1 MILLKEKINLLLV
14 EDSEDDE
21 ILALRAIKNGGLDAA
36 HVRVQTAEE
45 FIRALQ
51 TNKWDII
58 ISDYVLPNFSGTDAL
73 DILRKSGSDIPFI
86 VVSGKIGEDIAV
98 ELIKAGANDYIIK
111 SGIKR
116 LPHAIEREIR
126 EAVVRSQKREADVKL
141 KEMVEELKIARDKA
155 ESASYAK
162 SRFLGTMSHELRTP
176 LNGIIGFANI
186 LIQSEMK
193 REQTIEMAEFIKVC
207 GNNLLDIITSILDYS
222 NLEAEKVEPKKTPF
236 KLNDLVCE
244 VIKNYVTE
252 AARKNIEISYV
263 NNSKCEEILLGDSDM
278 FRSILSNL
286 IGNSI
291 KFSEKGKV
299 EIINSADYRAE
310 GTADI
315 RISVSDEGIGITSED
330 IKNIFTPFFQADSST
345 TRKYNGIGLGLAIA
359 NLLIKLMGGKLV
371 IEGTPQ
377 KGSCFYFT
385 VRLPKDGKT
394 FKNIPGQER
403 SELTGAQI
411 SVSDKKTC
419 KILAVDDVPM
429 NLILISRMLKN
440 RGYSVILAESG
451 KIAIEKCK
459 TENPDFI
466 LMDINMPVMD
476 GITTTY
482 HIRKEGFDM
491 PIIAL
496 SADRSAE
503 ELKKSILS
511 GMNGYLIKPFKM
523 DELISLIEKNMR
535 KSEKP
540 EKCKISGSA
549 AAEEKAESLK
559 AVFNY
564 DEFCKASDN
573 NLQTVAEIV
582 KSFME
587 SSLKFI
593 DDLKSAV
600 ESGSLTKIN
609 FFAQRL
615 KGMALNVYAEAL
627 ASALEEL
634 QKFSEGET
642 TGKDKDHLCNRVL
655 SEYDKFKSKIAEM
668 KII

>member
-1 MILLKEKINLLLV
+1 MLKDKINLLLV

-21 ILALRAIKNGGLDAA
+21 ILALRAIKNGGLDVT
-36 HVRVQTAEE
+36 HLRVQTAEE
-45 FIRALQ
+45 YIRALEAD
-51 TNKWDII
+51 KWNII

-73 DILRKSGSDIPFI
+73 DILRRSGSDIPFI

-126 EAVVRSQKREADVKL
+126 EALVRSQKREADIKL
-141 KEMVEELKIARDKA
+141 KELVEELKIARDKA
-155 ESASYAK
+155 ESASSSK
-162 SRFLGTMSHELRTP
+162 SRFLATMSHELRTP

-186 LIQSEMK
+186 LALIELT
-193 REQTIEMAEFIKVC
+193 REQTIEMAEFIKAC

-236 KLNDLVCE
+236 KLNDLIWE
-244 VIKNYVTE
+244 VIKNHATE
-252 AARKNIEISYV
+252 ASRKNIEISYV
-263 NNSKCEEILLGDSDM
+263 NNNKYEEILLGDRDM

-291 KFSEKGKV
+291 KFTEKGKV
-299 EIINSADYRAE
+299 EIINSADYQAE

-315 RISVSDEGIGITSED
+315 RISVRDEGIGITSED

-371 IEGTPQ
+371 LEGMPQ

-385 VRLPKDGKT
+385 VRIPKAGKT
-394 FKNIPGQER
+394 FKNIPVQQS
-403 SELTGAQI
+403 SELTGDQTP
-411 SVSDKKTC
+411 VSDKKNY

-440 RGYSVILAESG
+440 KGHSVILAESG

-476 GITTTY
+476 GIMTT
-482 HIRKEGFDM
+482 HQIRKEGFNM

-496 SADRSAE
+496 SGDRSAA
-503 ELKKSILS
+503 ELKKSIQS
-511 GMNGYLIKPFKM
+511 GMNGYLTKPFKL
-523 DELISLIEKNMR
+523 DELISLIEKNMC
-535 KSEKP
+535 KCENP
-540 EKCKISGSA
+540 ESVKISGPA
-549 AAEEKAESLK
+549 ASEEKTENLK
-559 AVFNY
+559 AIFNY
-564 DEFCKASDN
+564 EEFCKTSEN
-573 NLQTVAEIV
+573 NLQTVAEII
-582 KSFME
+582 KLFME
-587 SSLKFI
+587 SSEKFI

-600 ESGSLTKIN
+600 DKGSLTKIN

-627 ASALEEL
+627 AAALEEL
-634 QKFSEGET
+634 QKFTEGENP
-642 TGKDKDHLCNRVL
+642 GKDKEQLCGSVL
-655 SEYDKFKSKIAEM
+655 AEYNKLKTKLAEM